1 MFASLVILIVVTFSI
16 SLLVMGF
23 PMMTVA
29 FREAGRWRGRRFGC
43 REERGDEAEEEN
55 RDWQFYCSKIRAKKH
70 RAIGRQQIPKK
81 RKSTNSKAKTNTS

>member
-1 MFASLVILIVVTFSI
+1 MFASLVILIAVTFSI

-29 FREAGRWRGRRFGC
+29 FREAGRWQGRRIGH

-55 RDWQFYCSKIRAKKH
+55 RDWQFYCSKIRAKK
-70 RAIGRQQIPKK
+70 RQAISHERIPKK
-81 RKSTNSKAKTNTS
+81 RKSTNGRAKTNTS